1 VIYAQVA
8 LDGLIV
14 GLMFAL
20 VAMGLSLIYGIMD
33 VVNFAHGEFLMIA
46 MYASFFMWTYLGFDP
61 LLSSPIIALCMF
73 GFGVLIY
80 RWLGRYLVGAT
91 LIPQVFATFGLMVF
105 MQAGANFLWK
115 ADTRTLPE
123 NLSSGLFQFGGLFF
137 NVAELVAAG
146 GALATA
152 LLMFWFINRTE
163 TGLAL
168 QATAEDQQAARLL
181 GIDTDRMFAIAWG
194 LSAATVGI
202 GGVLL
207 STYYVINPLVGVKW
221 VLPAFVAVAIGGFG
235 SVLGAFYGGII
246 IGLIQVGGGFFTS
259 ANYKTLFAYG
269 LFLLIVLVRPHGLMG
284 RK

>member
-1 VIYAQVA
+1 
-8 LDGLIV
+8 
-14 GLMFAL
+14 
-20 VAMGLSLIYGIMD
+20 
-33 VVNFAHGEFLMIA
+33 
-46 MYASFFMWTYLGFDP
+46 
-61 LLSSPIIALCMF
+61 MF

-80 RWLGRYLVGAT
+80 RWLGKYLVGAT

-123 NLSSGLFQFGGLFF
+123 NWSSGLFQFDGLFF
-137 NVAELVAAG
+137 NMAELVAAG

-152 LLMFWFINRTE
+152 VLMFWFINRTE

-194 LSAATVGI
+194 LSAATIGI

-246 IGLIQVGGGFFTS
+246 IGLIQVGGGFLTS

>member
-1 VIYAQVA
+1 
-8 LDGLIV
+8 
-14 GLMFAL
+14 MFAL

-207 STYYVINPLVGVKW
+207 STYYVINPLVDVKW